1 MNTLIIEFNTW
12 HGECLPPVI
21 HLLASHGDNLTL
33 ICPTSTFNALTPA
46 EQHQVHHVP
55 SHGRGLPAALRVMR
69 LIHSLHPDQLYLN
82 TAQGSG
88 ALWLSL
94 LLTFSRIPL
103 IGTIHNLTK
112 LQSSLGQRLIS
123 HRISAYYVLA
133 PYLLPHLQQLT
144 TLPAHILPTLPD
156 NGGPALTIPPDTS
169 LAIIP
174 GSVDFNRRDYASLIP
189 LAQSRPDLTF
199 VILGDISRHDGPRLL
214 SLISTLPHVILNPSL
229 PITLPHPLPR
239 FILFS
244 QFIPRHLFDAFL
256 RSAKYLLPLIP
267 PAHTDLYLTRKV
279 SGTFI
284 LSARF
289 HLPLLIPPALA
300 PLANSYPTSPL

>member
-12 HGECLPPVI
+12 HAECLPPVI
-21 HLLASHGDNLTL
+21 HLLASHSDNITL
-33 ICPTSTFNALTPA
+33 ICPTSTFNALTPI
-46 EQHQVHHVP
+46 EQHQVRHVP

-69 LIHSLHPDQLYLN
+69 LILSLHPDQLYLN

-94 LLTFSRIPL
+94 LLSLSHIPL
-103 IGTIHNLTK
+103 IGTIHNLSK

-123 HRISAYYVLA
+123 RRLSAYYILA
-133 PYLLPHLQQLT
+133 PYLLPHIQQLT
-144 TLPAHILPTLPD
+144 SHPTHILPTLPD
-156 NGGPALTIPPDTS
+156 KGDTSIPLPPDTS

-174 GSVDFNRRDYASLIP
+174 GSVDFNRRDYTSLIP
-189 LAQSRPDLTF
+189 LAQSHPDLTF
-199 VILGDISRHDGPRLL
+199 VILGDISRHDGPQLL
-214 SLISTLPHVILNPSL
+214 SLISTLSHIILNPSL
-229 PITLPHPLPR
+229 PVSLPHPTPR

-244 QFIPRHLFDAFL
+244 HFIPRHLFDAFL

-267 PAHTDLYLTRKV
+267 PAHTNLYLTRKV
-279 SGTFI
+279 SGTFV

-289 HLPLLIPPALA
+289 QLPLLIPPALT
-300 PLANSYPTSPL
+300 PLADFYPTSPL